1 MAFTNALLGA
11 THAMSHQVGGLLDL
25 PHGVVNG
32 VLLPHV
38 IRFNAA
44 AVPGRFVPLAEA
56 AGLTTAGMP
65 GEEAGHLLA
74 DRVRAIGDEL
84 GVPRGLAEL
93 GVHPDTVP
101 TLAENAMEDAC
112 LATNPRPV
120 SRADLVALFR
130 AAL

>member
-1 MAFTNALLGA
+1 
-11 THAMSHQVGGLLDL
+11 MSHQVGGLLDL

-44 AVPGRFVPLAEA
+44 VAPDRFVPLAQA
-56 AGLTTAGMP
+56 AGLAVAPGMP
-65 GEEAGHLLA
+65 GEEAGYMLA
-74 DRVRAIGDEL
+74 DRVRAIADEL
-84 GVPRGLAEL
+84 GVPRSLAEL
-93 GVHPDTVP
+93 GVAPGSVP
-101 TLAENAMEDAC
+101 TLAANALADAC

-120 SRADLVALFR
+120 SQADLAALFH